1 MLIFV
6 CYLNYLTDTY
16 LVYAASALAGNTI
29 ARSAIAAAAPLFTQ
43 QMFDAL
49 GVGVAGSVIGAVACL
64 LAIIPFLFYRY
75 GAKIRQKSKF
85 APTDVP
91 PAPDSRRTAG
101 SAAEGLSMQDSAGQ
115 TSDSDVEHGLDEVA
129 GTADGLEQEDSLE
142 KKKSQDSQAI
152 AKGGPYLNASGME
165 KAE

>member
-29 ARSAIAAAAPLFTQ
+29 ARSAIAAAAPLFTK

-49 GVGVAGSVIGAVACL
+49 GVGVAGSVIGAVASL

-85 APTDVP
+85 APTDVSP
-91 PAPDSRRTAG
+91 GPDSEG
-101 SAAEGLSMQDSAGQ
+101 AADGLSRHTSSGQDSE
-115 TSDSDVEHGLDEVA
+115 SDVEHGLDEVA
-129 GTADGLEQEDSLE
+129 GVADASEQEDSLE
-142 KKKSQDSQAI
+142 KKKSRDSDAV
-152 AKGGPYLNASGME
+152 ARGDPYLNADGME
-165 KAE
+165 KAER